1 MEPVFHASI
10 GRPHEPMH
18 LAARIVKA
26 ELPDVTVGFWD
37 AEISPDLLSDPLFRE
52 FALAFDVALPLWPSV
67 LASDGILPSLL
78 FLTPISNMQI
88 FHAVGSATWR
98 LTVRESDFLDRLEEI
113 RGRLTCSVVMKR
125 PGVTAQSVLNALVRP
140 LTPE

>member
-18 LAARIVKA
+18 LADRIVKA

-37 AEISPDLLSDPLFRE
+37 AEISPDLLSEPLFRE

-67 LASDGILPSLL
+67 LASDGILPCLL
-78 FLTPISNMQI
+78 FLAPISNMQI

-113 RGRLTCSVVMKR
+113 RCRRISRVFMKR
-125 PGVTAQSVLNALVRP
+125 HGGTPQAVLDALVRP
-140 LTPE
+140 LVSS